1 MYIIQKEAYIVGTKA
16 DGLRLI
22 NEYDSKYDAKIIS
35 TEVHDRQIMHGIHLI
50 SLEDKDLA
58 GRMARSRGYTME
70 DI

>member
-1 MYIIQKEAYIVGTKA
+1 MGTKA